1 MIHLAHPSLRKLG
14 RVVFSRLLVD
24 AGVAGLC
31 VLVFWLP
38 RGTPPS
44 ALAVLIV
51 AGVLLRS
58 RWPVVAFGTVAATTL
73 AGAILGVAWDPFV
86 AAAWTLYPVALAHG
100 SSRMSR
106 AMSMALGL
114 TVAAMLSTGVS
125 ERQDILRYVFVS
137 VFVLAGT
144 WRLGEAVRRERQE
157 AAHAER
163 AEGVRAV
170 LEERLRVAREVH
182 DVVSHSLGTIAVTA
196 GVSAHVD
203 VGDAEKLRNRLT
215 LVERASKDALAD
227 LRAVLGT
234 VREAGV
240 PAERRPQPGMK
251 DLAALTQRMRAA
263 GIEIALTVRGA
274 DGLPA
279 STGLAVYRIVQEGLT
294 NAARHAPGCRCQ
306 VTVDAMDGTVI
317 VEVTDDGG
325 TPVETRHHEKGFGL
339 IGLRERV
346 ESLGGELTFGARAQ
360 GGFALRA
367 VFPEPGA

>member
-1 MIHLAHPSLRKLG
+1 M
-14 RVVFSRLLVD
+14 FSRLLVD

-73 AGAILGVAWDPFV
+73 AGTLLGVAWDPFV
-86 AAAWTLYPVALAHG
+86 AAAWTLYPVAVAHG

-106 AMSMALGL
+106 AMSVALGL
-114 TVAAMLSTGVS
+114 TVAAMLSIGVS
-125 ERQDILRYVFVS
+125 ERQDVLRYVIVS
-137 VFVLAGT
+137 LFVLAGT

-163 AEGVRAV
+163 AEGARAV

-215 LVERASKDALAD
+215 CIERASKDALAD

-234 VREAGV
+234 VRDAGA

-263 GIEIALTVRGA
+263 GIEIALTVRGP
-274 DGLPA
+274 DGLPT

-306 VTVDAMDGTVI
+306 VTVDATDGTVI

-325 TPVETRHHEKGFGL
+325 TLTETRHHEKGFGL

-346 ESLGGELTFGARAQ
+346 GSLGGELTFGAREQ

-367 VFPEPGA
+367 VLPEPGE